1 MESRKPVLKQRD
13 YLNTTLRSYFLQNGF
28 NYNSYQGTGYLFVIL
43 PVLKK
48 IYKDDP
54 EKLKEVAIS
63 NIEFYNINPHT
74 LPFETSMHMAMY
86 DHGEDIENSR
96 SIKMALMGPLA
107 GIGDSIA

>member
-54 EKLKEVAIS
+54 EKLKEYRILQYKS
-63 NIEFYNINPHT
+63 SYITIWN
-74 LPFETSMHMAMY
+74 
-86 DHGEDIENSR
+86 
-96 SIKMALMGPLA
+96 
-107 GIGDSIA
+107 

>member
-54 EKLKEVAIS
+54 E
-63 NIEFYNINPHT
+63 N
-74 LPFETSMHMAMY
+74 
-86 DHGEDIENSR
+86 
-96 SIKMALMGPLA
+96 
-107 GIGDSIA
+107 

>member
-63 NIEFYNINPHT
+63 NIEF
-74 LPFETSMHMAMY
+74 
-86 DHGEDIENSR
+86 
-96 SIKMALMGPLA
+96 SISSP
-107 GIGDSIA
+107 